1 MFENVEILLDDL
13 PSASTLDWQ
22 PLDRAYRSRLLVD
35 RVITIALIAAGIV
48 ILTALPKVEI
58 APLPISLG
66 VLAIVAIPVLGWPF
80 MALPRMGFAIRD
92 RDIAFRK
99 GVFWRSMTVVPF
111 NRIQHVETTHSPL
124 DRRFG
129 LATLKIFTAGGSGS
143 DLKIDGLA
151 ADHAERLRSLVLEKA
166 GASIESDD

>member
-1 MFENVEILLDDL
+1 MFENVEIPLDDL
-13 PSASTLDWQ
+13 PSASELDWQ

-35 RVITIALIAAGIV
+35 RVITMALIAAGLVFIS
-48 ILTALPKVEI
+48 ALPKVEI
-58 APLPISLG
+58 ALLPLSLG
-66 VLAIVAIPVLGWPF
+66 ALVIVAVPVLGWPF
-80 MALPRMGFAIRD
+80 LALPRMGFAVRQK
-92 RDIAFRK
+92 DIAFRK
-99 GVFWRSMTVVPF
+99 GVLWRSMTIVPF
-111 NRIQHVETTHSPL
+111 NRIQHVETTNSPL

-129 LATLKIFTAGGSGS
+129 LATLKIYTAGGSGS